1 MPNVITDVRCDLHP
15 RWNRKGNAIT
25 FDSTHE
31 GFRGIYRV
39 ELTEKELKD
48 LFDGEFEA
56 EARYDRLYD
65 R

>member
-1 MPNVITDVRCDLHP
+1 MT
-15 RWNRKGNAIT
+15 NAI
-25 FDSTHE
+25 
-31 GFRGIYRV
+31 I
-39 ELTEKELKD
+39 ELKHLKKYYEKLIEKKQKELDLLSQKSEIDVKKEKELKD